1 MSSNRRNTITYNDS
15 IGVAVVAA
23 ISAVVAAFAE
33 ASPTG
38 ATVPDVVVLGA
49 FAALITWLGAS
60 APWWAL
66 MGGAAIAV
74 VGAMSGPFVWILVA
88 TIAFTASAWIG
99 WDRANFPIVRATIAA
114 LVVQVS
120 LRLEW
125 NNFFMFSGL
134 LATAAMGLIAV
145 TGFQRRR
152 KFVRRRIMWGAL
164 GVTAFAAIAVAGVG
178 VAAIQARE
186 TARDGYLGLLDG
198 LEFVQRGD
206 VAEASTTLLDAS
218 ADLADAESTLGGPLT
233 QLARFVPGVAQN
245 RNLGADVLADAAEA
259 AESAS
264 TTLQFVNLDQLTVSN
279 GVVDV
284 NALAVLEAPL
294 TDLADTINELND
306 TLVANDSQWLIPPIR
321 SRLDTGLRR
330 ADQAA
335 HQATATAAFA
345 RLGPDLLGVDG
356 ERRYLLAF
364 VNNAEA
370 RGTSGLMGNWSEITV
385 TDGRLE
391 VTANGRTNDLESTA
405 LYDFDLDVSDDYLER
420 YRAYGAGHNGGTAR
434 KYWSNVT
441 IPADMPSVGSVM
453 AQMYEAVTDRPL
465 DGVFVIDPAG
475 VAGLLDVT
483 GPVEL
488 PEIGQTINAGN
499 AQRFL
504 TVDQYE
510 FAEDEREDLLTD
522 VTDATVD
529 NVLSS
534 TLPPPQ
540 EMAPALAPAVLNGHI
555 SGWAARPAEQELL
568 ELIGMDA
575 SLPRITED
583 GTDAIAAVNI
593 NRNANKIDSF
603 LVRTIDY
610 RPVVNEDNGNASATL
625 TVSLHN
631 TAPTSG
637 FEDYVIG
644 NRVDLPVGTNRTIL
658 DISTRLNVITAEIDG
673 EAVPPYTLTELGYNV
688 HTSVLEIPPGE
699 TVEVTLEL
707 EGNLGAGDYELV
719 FRPQP
724 LPTPDTLVVDART
737 SGGDQI
743 FEYDGVVERRSVL
756 SADGVRAWR

>member
-1 MSSNRRNTITYNDS
+1 MSQNRRNTITYNDS
-15 IGVAVVAA
+15 IGIAVIAVIAA
-23 ISAVVAAFAE
+23 IGAAFAD

-38 ATVPDVVVLGA
+38 ATVTDAVVLGA

-66 MGGAAIAV
+66 MTGAAIAV
-74 VGAMSGPFVWILVA
+74 IGAISGPFVWIIVA
-88 TIAFTASAWIG
+88 TVAFTGSAWIG
-99 WDRANFPIVRATIAA
+99 WDRANFPIVRAVIAA

-120 LRLEW
+120 LRLDW
-125 NNFFMFSGL
+125 NEFFMFSGL
-134 LATAAMGLIAV
+134 LAAAAMGVIGV

-152 KFVRRRIMWGAL
+152 KFIRRRIMWSAVGL
-164 GVTAFAAIAVAGVG
+164 TAFSAVAVAGVA
-178 VAAIQARE
+178 VAAAQAR
-186 TARDGYLGLLDG
+186 TSARDGYLGLLDG

-206 VAEASTTLLDAS
+206 VADASTTLQQA
-218 ADLADAESTLGGPLT
+218 ATDLADAEESLGGPLT
-233 QLARFVPGVAQN
+233 QLARVVPILSQN
-245 RNLGADVLADAAEA
+245 RNLGADVLADASVA
-259 AESAS
+259 AASAAN
-264 TTLQFVNLDQLTVSN
+264 TLQFVDLDQLTVVN
-279 GVVDV
+279 GVVDI
-284 NALAVLEAPL
+284 NALAVLEPPL
-294 TDLADTINELND
+294 TDLAETVGDLHD
-306 TLVANDSQWLIPPIR
+306 TLVANDSNWLIPPIQ
-321 SRLDTGLRR
+321 SRLDTGIRR

-335 HQATATAAFA
+335 HQATATAAAA
-345 RLGPDLLGVDG
+345 RIGPDILGADG

-370 RGTSGLMGNWSEITV
+370 RGTSGLMGNWSELTI

-391 VTANGRTNDLESTA
+391 VTENGRTNDLESRD
-405 LYDFDLDVSDDYLER
+405 LYDFTLEASDEYFER

-453 AQMYEAVTDRPL
+453 AQMYEAVTGRAL

-475 VAGLLDVT
+475 VAGLLDIT
-483 GPVEL
+483 GPVDL
-488 PEIGQTINAGN
+488 PAIDQRINARN
-499 AQRFL
+499 AQQFL
-504 TVDQYE
+504 TLDQYE
-510 FAEDEREDLLTD
+510 FAENEREDLLTD

-529 NVLSS
+529 NVLTT

-540 EMAPALAPAVLNGHI
+540 QMAASLAPAVLNGHI

-568 ELIGMDA
+568 RLIGMDA
-575 SLPRITED
+575 SLPRITTP

-610 RPVVNEDNGNASATL
+610 RPTVNEESGNASATL
-625 TVSLHN
+625 TVSLQN

-644 NRVDLPVGTNRTIL
+644 NRVDLPVGSNRTVL
-658 DISTRLNVITAEIDG
+658 DISTRLNVITAQIDG
-673 EAVPPYTLTELGYNV
+673 EEVAPYTLTELGYNV
-688 HTSVLEIPPGE
+688 HTSVLEIPPGD
-699 TVEVTLEL
+699 TVEVVLEL

-743 FEYDGVVERRSVL
+743 FEHDGVVERRSVL